1 MSRAHQPV
9 TRTLTEVL
17 VVSKGKNTRQHGN
30 KNTKE
35 HKSYTSPM
43 PPLNTRRK
51 SPEITDSDIEKI
63 DHRTP
68 LTINR
73 FLSL

>member
-43 PPLNTRRK
+43 PPSNTRRK
-51 SPEITDSDIEKI
+51 SPEITDSDIVEKI
-63 DHRTP
+63 DHSAGP
-68 LTINR
+68 H
-73 FLSL
+73 